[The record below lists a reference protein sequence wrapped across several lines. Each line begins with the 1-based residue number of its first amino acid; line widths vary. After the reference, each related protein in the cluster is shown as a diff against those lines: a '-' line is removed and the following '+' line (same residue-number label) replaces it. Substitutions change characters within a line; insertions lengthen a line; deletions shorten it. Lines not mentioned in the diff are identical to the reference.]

1 MKPYIFLSENY
12 LKNAQDSNGNSVDL
26 RTITNEQVPFEST
39 IFFAD
44 RYGNIVNR
52 TIDTL
57 ILNNTNIV
65 NMTVSKSDG
74 LGNYTTAFTVSGND
88 KTDLIIQLENPITTS
103 SLRFTVNDDTFNPE
117 YINIGYMGVFAY
129 LCNLCALT
137 ESDYKKDANYG
148 GYRVVNG
155 SYIHYADYN
164 KWTAKIKMENL
175 PQAQFNLLTNQVD
188 EFGELTVIPYQDL
201 EAQAIYECGV
211 NREYSYSLDRKTSLF
226 ELTLECNEL

>member
-1 MKPYIFLSENY
+1 
-12 LKNAQDSNGNSVDL
+12 
-26 RTITNEQVPFEST
+26 
-39 IFFAD
+39 
-44 RYGNIVNR
+44 
-52 TIDTL
+52 
-57 ILNNTNIV
+57 
-65 NMTVSKSDG
+65 
-74 LGNYTTAFTVSGND
+74 
-88 KTDLIIQLENPITTS
+88 
-103 SLRFTVNDDTFNPE
+103 
-117 YINIGYMGVFAY
+117 MGVFAY